1 MLKNDEWEQI
11 NEMVASLYG
20 MRNLEAMRKAFLT
33 RLMSL
38 VEFDLADFNLSGEG
52 EQKDGWLKD
61 PVAVSIFDPGVE
73 TSFMKLYETKFYRM
87 DYISWIF
94 AHHKSIVYRE
104 SDIIDRAVRRESRFY
119 KEYLAQ
125 YDLGSVAGISIISAG
140 RLAGAVTLYKS
151 ESRGDFSDRDLYI
164 LKMFLPHLQNVLESR
179 QGEAEREQEEVRRIL
194 KYRYGITE
202 KEQEVMALILAGCS
216 NREIA
221 SKKQISENT
230 VKNHISGI
238 FGKIGVKSRTQLLSF
253 LIRNHLLVS

>member
-1 MLKNDEWEQI
+1 M
-11 NEMVASLYG
+11 
-20 MRNLEAMRKAFLT
+20 
-33 RLMSL
+33 
-38 VEFDLADFNLSGEG
+38 
-52 EQKDGWLKD
+52 
-61 PVAVSIFDPGVE
+61 
-73 TSFMKLYETKFYRM
+73 
-87 DYISWIF
+87 
-94 AHHKSIVYRE
+94 
-104 SDIIDRAVRRESRFY
+104 Y
-119 KEYLAQ
+119 KRQ
-125 YDLGSVAGISIISAG
+125 DLGSVAGISIISAG
-140 RLAGAVTLYKS
+140 RLVGAVTLYKS
-151 ESRGDFSDRDLYI
+151 ESKGDFSDRDLYI